1 MEVHGSRIAGT
12 WLGEFWALLDYH
24 VRWVQLCGSFN
35 IFGIAF
41 LWDWNENWLFKF
53 RLKLKKIGKATRL
66 FRYDINQIPYNYTV
80 EVTNRLKGFDLI
92 DRVPEKLWSEVRDI
106 VQEAVIKNISKKKKY
121 KKAKWLS
128 EDALQIVEE
137 RRDAKGKG
145 EKERYT
151 DINVEFQ
158 RIAQRDKKAFPSD
171 QCKEIEENNRKG
183 KTRDLFKKTRDTKG
197 IFHAK
202 ISTIKDRD
210 GMDLIE
216 AEDIKKRWQ
225 EDTE

>member
-1 MEVHGSRIAGT
+1 M
-12 WLGEFWALLDYH
+12 
-24 VRWVQLCGSFN
+24 
-35 IFGIAF
+35 
-41 LWDWNENWLFKF
+41 
-53 RLKLKKIGKATRL
+53 KKIGKATRL

-171 QCKEIEENNRKG
+171 QCKEVEENNRKG